1 MTNMLKLMQAAKS
14 MQKNVEETQKKLQ
27 NTTITG
33 SDNYVTIKTDGQ
45 HFCKEVT
52 LAAEVKDLSL
62 PELEQAILNAI
73 NQTNEQIK
81 NLSKSEFSQIANLMA
96 SEAEDNK

>member
-33 SDNYVTIKTDGQ
+33 SDNCVTIKTDGQ
-45 HFCKEVT
+45 HFCKEVN